1 MRKALRFF
9 TSRLFWTVL
18 VIVVQFLILVYAVF
32 WASFQAGYMYAF
44 MTLSV
49 VMSFV
54 VFTRN
59 EKPAYKTVWIFLIAV
74 LPILG
79 GVLYVLMA
87 NKKLGRFSRKRI
99 GSLLSAVMQNPPESN
114 ALPVLEESRPECA
127 GYHHS

>member
-79 GVLYVLMA
+79 GVLYDLMA

-99 GSLLSAVMQNPPESN
+99 GSLLSAVMQNPS
-114 ALPVLEESRPECA
+114 A
-127 GYHHS
+127 